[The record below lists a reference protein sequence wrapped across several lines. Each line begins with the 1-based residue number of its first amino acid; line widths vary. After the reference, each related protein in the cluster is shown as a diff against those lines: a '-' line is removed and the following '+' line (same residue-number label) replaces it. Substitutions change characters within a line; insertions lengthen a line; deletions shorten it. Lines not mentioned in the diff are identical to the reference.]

1 MNWKNKICLGT
12 AQFGKIY
19 GITNKNKKQTS
30 VQEIK
35 KFLLLLKK
43 NKIDFIDT
51 ALSYKNVDKKLSKT
65 KINLNK
71 FNIITKIPRPKQNE
85 DHYVKKISKMI
96 LVSKEKLRIKSFYAV
111 LLHDCYNLN
120 VKEILKVK
128 DIFANLKKK
137 NLTKKIGISIYN
149 IQELNFVLKFFIPDL
164 IQIPLSIFDKRF
176 LKKNILKKLS
186 KYRIEV
192 HVRSIFL
199 QGLLLENYD
208 SLKKQF
214 LPWTNLFLRWNN
226 YCIKYQISKLQ
237 AATNFIFNNNKVRKV
252 IVGFANIGEFDEFLS
267 LSMSKNK
274 KIPLFKV
281 KKQKNIEKLIKPYN
295 WNFNK

>member
-19 GITNKNKKQTS
+19 GITNKKKKQTS

-35 KFLLLLKK
+35 NFLLLLKK

-71 FNIITKIPRPKQNE
+71 FNIITKIPKPKKNE
-85 DHYVKKISKMI
+85 DHYVNKISKMI
-96 LVSKEKLRIKSFYAV
+96 LVSKENLRIKSFYAV

-137 NLTKKIGISIYN
+137 NLTKKIGVSIYN
-149 IQELNFVLKFFIPDL
+149 IQELNFVLKFFIPDV
-164 IQIPLSIFDKRF
+164 IQVPLSIFDKRF
-176 LKKNILKKLS
+176 LKKNILKKLL

-214 LPWTNLFLRWNN
+214 LPWKNLFLSWNN
-226 YCIKYQISKLQ
+226 YCIKYQMSKLQ
-237 AATNFIFNNNKVRKV
+237 AATNFIFNNNIVRKV
-252 IVGFANIGEFDEFLS
+252 IVGFANIGQFDEFLS
-267 LSMSKNK
+267 LRMSKNK
-274 KIPLFKV
+274 KIPIFKV